1 MAQQTI
7 RAANA
12 CADYMQCEDGDE
24 EFAMPLLNAMGA
36 DQPIPL
42 ILSMLARTSPTLK

>member
-1 MAQQTI
+1 
-7 RAANA
+7 
-12 CADYMQCEDGDE
+12 MQCEDGDE